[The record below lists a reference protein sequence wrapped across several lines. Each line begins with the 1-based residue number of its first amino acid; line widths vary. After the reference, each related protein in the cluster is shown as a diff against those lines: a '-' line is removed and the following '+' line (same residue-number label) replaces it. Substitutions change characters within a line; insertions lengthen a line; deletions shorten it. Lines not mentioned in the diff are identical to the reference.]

1 MLTKFPFPFAFLALL
16 SLGLTVSYAQPKV
29 NVTANPNFI
38 IIVPDDHRWDATS
51 YMQSRILSDFGRVAR
66 YPYLVDDGD
75 PTTTDPHTPNMD
87 SLASDGLYFDNGF
100 VVYSL
105 CSPSRATMLTGVQ
118 PFVHGI
124 TANDDEFPVDSVT
137 YATILRDSGWSTGY
151 FGKWHMGTQVERP
164 GFDHIRTF
172 YGRGSYF
179 GAKFYDENK
188 QLVQTAGARDPGGDD
203 YDQWVDKISTDY
215 LLDFIDS
222 KYAADERFV
231 AFIGFKTPHD
241 KRFEGN
247 LSNAPSSPTPAL
259 NFSALFSDDSNIP
272 VPSLLSQ
279 NGAAPVWKPDASVSG
294 DGNNT
299 RAYMQMIAAI
309 DAQVGRILDKLDAL
323 TLTNNTVVIYISD
336 NGYFRGEHGLGDKR
350 AGYEES
356 LRVPF
361 MIRYPDI
368 QPSGAGL
375 TPTTKIGLNLDLA
388 PTILDIAGQA
398 IPDHMQGHGL
408 KPLLEGTT
416 PPDWRDAFVFSYTED
431 PEFAEVDPADMVGIR
446 TEDGYKLIRYAE
458 NSGWDELFHVDAS
471 ATDDEKYENTNL
483 ISEPSEAT
491 ILADLERRL
500 GAQLSDVGMIRV
512 LAPKTYR
519 LPFEVEFLAGDRYP
533 FVVEKSTDLES
544 WTITAEFEGGGEA
557 TTIDLVGDVPTS
569 WDIAVTGD
577 TADYT
582 IRYNPLTDTTDI
594 LQVSDS
600 VLRMG
605 SKVETGRNDGRDA
618 VLVFELPVLP
628 VNTRLSMAQ
637 LAIYGSRQFAKCDV
651 DLWAIGIKGNTTPI
665 LDYHASLPQNG
676 TKLQD
681 RFMDHNTP
689 ALPEFSWVESS
700 LAGGLSAYLR
710 NFYENQPTYAGGQYL
725 FLRLNPAIEPRDQPT
740 QGNDDRNF
748 RVTAA
753 NDATNPPI
761 LYLSHTEPRIT
772 EKEFFRVRYGI
783 QPSAPIN

>member
-1 MLTKFPFPFAFLALL
+1 MLTTFSPIAAFVALI

-29 NVTANPNFI
+29 NITVNPNFI

-51 YMQSRILSDFGRVAR
+51 YMQSRILADFARVAR

-75 PTTTDPHTPNMD
+75 PATTDPHTPNMD
-87 SLASDGLYFDNGF
+87 SLAADGLYFDNGF

-137 YATILRDSGWSTGY
+137 YATILQAAGWSTGY

-164 GFDHIRTF
+164 GFDYIRTF
-172 YGRGSYF
+172 YGQGTYF
-179 GAKFYDENK
+179 GATFYDENK
-188 QLVQTAGARDPGGDD
+188 QLIQTAGARDPGGDD

-215 LLDFIDS
+215 LLEFIDNQ
-222 KYAADERFV
+222 YEADERFV

-247 LSNAPSSPTPAL
+247 FSNAPSSPTPAW
-259 NFSALFSDDSNIP
+259 NFSALFSDDSNVP
-272 VPSLLSQ
+272 VPSLLRE
-279 NGAAPVWKPDASVSG
+279 NGTAPAWKPDASVSG

-309 DAQVGRILDKLDAL
+309 DAQVGRILDKLDEL

-361 MIRYPDI
+361 MIRYPAI
-368 QPSGAGL
+368 QPNNAGL
-375 TPTTKIGLNLDLA
+375 APTTKIGLNLDLA

-398 IPDHMQGHGL
+398 IPDHMQGQSL

-431 PEFAEVDPADMVGIR
+431 PAYADVDPPDVTGIR
-446 TEDGYKLIRYAE
+446 TEEGYKLIRYAE

-471 ATDDEKYENTNL
+471 ASDDEKYENTNL
-483 ISEPSEAT
+483 ISASDQAS
-491 ILADLERRL
+491 ILADLDRRL
-500 GAQLSDVGMIRV
+500 EARLSEVGLIRV
-512 LAPKTYR
+512 LSSRTDR
-519 LPFEVEFLAGDRYP
+519 QPFGMELIGGDRYP
-533 FVVEKSTDLES
+533 FVVEKSTDLEN

-557 TTIDLVGDVPTS
+557 TTIDLVGEVPSS
-569 WDIAVTGD
+569 WDIAVAGNA
-577 TADYT
+577 ADYI
-582 IRYNPLTDTTDI
+582 IRYNPLADTTDV
-594 LQVSDS
+594 LQASAS

-605 SKVETGRNDGRDA
+605 SKIETGRNDGRDA

-628 VNTRLSMAQ
+628 VNARLTMAQ
-637 LAIYGSRQFAKCDV
+637 LEIYGSRQYAQCDV
-651 DLWAIGIKGNTTPI
+651 DLWAIGIKGDSTPI

-681 RFMDHNTP
+681 RLMDHNTP
-689 ALPEFSWVESS
+689 ALPAYSLITSS

-710 NFYENQPTYAGGQYL
+710 DFYESQPAYAGGQYL
-725 FLRLNPAIEPRDQPT
+725 FLRLNSAIEPRDQPT

-753 NDATNPPI
+753 NDPANPPI
-761 LYLSHTEPRIT
+761 LYLSHTEPSIA
-772 EKEFFRVRYGI
+772 EQEFFRVRYGI
-783 QPSAPIN
+783 KPVAPIK